1 MPGGQNCLQKGHS
14 KGTTH
19 VTVLYFFP
27 AVLHAKPEA
36 EKVFLP
42 QRYSGSAADTAEH
55 MCLSPP
61 YAVCLARVWLPGGSG
76 HISITAIV
84 VFLGAFIAR

>member
-1 MPGGQNCLQKGHS
+1 MLGDQNRLQKGHS

-19 VTVLYFFP
+19 VTVPYFFP
-27 AVLHAKPEA
+27 AALHAKPET

-42 QRYSGSAADTAEH
+42 QCYSGSAADTAEH

-61 YAVCLARVWLPGGSG
+61 YTVCLARVWLPGGSG
-76 HISITAIV
+76 HISVIVIV
-84 VFLGAFIAR
+84 VLGAFVAR